1 MRRCST
7 WYIGNCK
14 LEWHV
19 ILHLLEWPESE
30 YQILLRMWINR
41 NSINILIDGGNAKWY
56 SHFRKQFGR
65 FLQKWKKNKTFYH
78 MILQLCFLVFIQMNW
93 KHVHTKICT
102 WLFVAALFIIAKTW
116 KWPTHPSVQEW
127 INKLWYIQTIEYYSM
142 LNRKELSS
150 HVKTWKNLKCLL
162 PSERRQSDKA
172 TYSMIPTVWH
182 SRKKL

>member
-1 MRRCST
+1 MNGQSLNTKYCWGCEST
-7 WYIGNCK
+7 GTQSIYWLTGGMQNGIATSGNSLADSYK
-14 LEWHV
+14 
-19 ILHLLEWPESE
+19 S
-30 YQILLRMWINR
+30 
-41 NSINILIDGGNAKWY
+41 G
-56 SHFRKQFGR
+56 
-65 FLQKWKKNKTFYH
+65 KKNKTFYH